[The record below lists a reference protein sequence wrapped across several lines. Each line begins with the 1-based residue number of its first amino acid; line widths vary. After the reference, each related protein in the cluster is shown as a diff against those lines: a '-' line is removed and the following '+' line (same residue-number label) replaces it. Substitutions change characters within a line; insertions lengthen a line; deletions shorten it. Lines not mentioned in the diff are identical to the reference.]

1 MNRRAGG
8 APRLSHRVFERTSKN
23 WLGELR
29 NRSRIGTR
37 FEQVVRPAV
46 TSTLSGREPD
56 SESSLFQT
64 GTAREKTMSA
74 FETATDFFH
83 ACETLKGWEGCK
95 QYVAPG
101 GRVFR
106 SVEPLVDIDTVEGY
120 ANWMA
125 ALGSDA
131 LPGCSYDLHSSSYDA
146 SIRTAIFFAT
156 FSWDT

>member
-1 MNRRAGG
+1 
-8 APRLSHRVFERTSKN
+8 
-23 WLGELR
+23 
-29 NRSRIGTR
+29 
-37 FEQVVRPAV
+37 
-46 TSTLSGREPD
+46 
-56 SESSLFQT
+56 
-64 GTAREKTMSA
+64 MSA